1 VGGRHRRSGQ
11 RRRWPVVTITAL
23 LVVGAGVVIGTRTL
37 TACRPVDL
45 TIAADPTVV
54 EPVRQAL
61 AAERRGAARCAEVRV
76 VEASPTLADEIRA
89 NAPGL
94 PDVWIPDSSLALDAL
109 DTASGSVVDQRSSL
123 ASSPVVLVLPEAD
136 AARYGD
142 PARPVSWNTLL
153 THAKPP
159 TLPDP
164 AGEHAGLAALTAL
177 HIAIGD
183 DDGRPRPAFVA
194 AVLSLSRDAP
204 PSVAAGFD
212 AVQRDGA
219 AARAFLASEQAVV
232 RHDRER
238 AAGSGGAPVTS
249 LTLREGAAALD
260 FPFVRIRAGRP
271 AGGDPALGEAIDS
284 IEDHLHG
291 PAARTAFAA
300 AGLREPDGSRLPGS
314 GETARLTLQAA
325 AAAPPPRPIARET
338 LRLWGLLTT
347 PSRLLT
353 VIDVS
358 DSMAEPVG
366 RSNRAALTAAAAQ
379 TGFSLLPDSA
389 SAGLWT
395 FPSPRPQAR
404 PWQELVPLGPLTEPT
419 AGEPTRRTAL
429 TVAVEALPDRLGGE
443 GSLYATA
450 LAATRAVRDA
460 YDPGHPNTVL
470 LVTDGKNEA
479 NDAADKPAA
488 LDALRAEANPDQP
501 VPVIAIGL
509 GPDVDDDA
517 LRRIAEA
524 TGGRA
529 YEANDPDDI
538 GSTLL
543 DGLFGRGCR
552 PGC

>member
-1 VGGRHRRSGQ
+1 
-11 RRRWPVVTITAL
+11 VTVTAL
-23 LVVGAGVVIGTRTL
+23 LVVSAGVVIGMRTF

-45 TIAADPTVV
+45 TIAADPAVI

-61 AAERRGAARCAEVRV
+61 AAERRGAASCAGVRV
-76 VEASPTLADEIRA
+76 VEAPSTLADEIRD

-123 ASSPVVLVLPEAD
+123 ASSPIMLMLPEAD
-136 AARYGD
+136 AGRYGN
-142 PARPVSWNTLL
+142 PTRPVSWNTLL
-153 THAKPP
+153 THAQPP
-159 TLPDP
+159 AVPDP
-164 AGEHAGLAALTAL
+164 ATDHAGLAALTAL

-183 DDGRPRPAFVA
+183 DGGSPRPAFVA

-212 AVQRDGA
+212 ALQRDGV

-232 RHDRER
+232 RHERER
-238 AAGSGGAPVTS
+238 AGGSGGAPVTPVA
-249 LTLREGAAALD
+249 LREGAAALD
-260 FPFVRIRAGRP
+260 FPFVRVRAGRP
-271 AGGDPALGEAIDS
+271 AGLDPALDETIDA

-291 PAARTAFAA
+291 PAARAAFAA
-300 AGLREPDGSRLPGS
+300 AGLREPDGSRLPGTGT

-358 DSMAEPVG
+358 DSMAQPVG
-366 RSNRAALTAAAAQ
+366 RSNRVALTAAAAQ

-395 FPSPRPQAR
+395 FPSGRPQAR
-404 PWQELVPLGPLTEPT
+404 RWQELVPLGPLTEPA

-429 TVAVEALPDRLGGE
+429 TIAVEALPDRLGGE

-450 LAATRAVRDA
+450 LAATRAVRA
-460 YDPGHPNTVL
+460 TYDPGHPNTVL
-470 LVTDGKNEA
+470 LVTDGENEA
-479 NDAADKPAA
+479 NDGVDLPTA
-488 LDALRAEANPDQP
+488 LQALRAEAEPDQP
-501 VPVIAIGL
+501 VPVIAVGL
-509 GPDVDDDA
+509 GPDVDGNA
-517 LRRIAEA
+517 LSRIAEA

-529 YEANDPDDI
+529 YGAKDPQDI
-538 GSTLL
+538 GTVLL
-543 DGLFGRGCR
+543 DALFGRGCR